1 MKRPIGALL
10 FLLSGAAALS
20 CGDGGLSR
28 AHVASLS
35 GEVAEAAAALTGQQ
49 ALLATES
56 RQEGHMGFDTGV
68 YPGDA
73 ALRAW
78 RDAGS
83 PYEWAGYYL
92 PSPCHPD
99 QSWSGKRETLASL
112 GYGTAVLYVG
122 QQTWG
127 RAPGVPYKVP
137 VTVTK
142 KVRVRV
148 GKGSKRHWVTRHVEH
163 TVMRTAP
170 APKPGETCNADFVNA
185 KRGMRDGVD
194 AAFRTA
200 LEGFPV
206 GTTVFLDIERMDKL
220 PRAMRDYY
228 SAWVRTMLADGRY
241 RPGIYVHTD
250 NANTVYQDVKREFV
264 SAGHNEEPSFW
275 IAKSAGFDGRK
286 LPSEMGHTFAVVW
299 QGVLDIE
306 QTWAGHRIPIDVNVA
321 GTPSPSAGLAA
332 YVSAA
337 MVGSRLG
344 D

>member
-1 MKRPIGALL
+1 MKRCIGALVP
-10 FLLSGAAALS
+10 LLAAAATLS

-28 AHVASLS
+28 SHVASFS
-35 GEVAEAAAALTGQQ
+35 GEVAEAAAAITGQQ
-49 ALLATES
+49 ALLAAEVH
-56 RQEGHMGFDTGV
+56 QEGHMGFDTGV

-78 RDAGS
+78 REGGS

-99 QSWSGKRETLASL
+99 QSWSGKRETLDAL
-112 GYGTAVLYVG
+112 GYGMAVLYVG

-127 RAPGVPYKVP
+127 RTPGVAYKIP

-148 GKGSKRHWVTRHVEH
+148 GKGSKRHWVTRHVKR

-170 APKPGETCNADFVNA
+170 AAKPGETCNADFVSA
-185 KRGMRDGVD
+185 KRGVRDGVD

-206 GTTVFLDIERMDKL
+206 GTTVFLDLERMDEMPK
-220 PRAMRDYY
+220 AMRDYY
-228 SAWVRTMLADGRY
+228 SAWVRTMLQDGRY

-250 NANTVYQDVKREFV
+250 NANTVYRDVKREFV
-264 SAGHNEEPSFW
+264 AAGHTEEPAFW
-275 IAKSAGFDGRK
+275 IAKSEGFDGRK
-286 LPSEMGHTFAVVW
+286 LPKEMGHTFAVVW

-321 GTPSPSAGLAA
+321 GTPSPSASLAA

-337 MVGSRLG
+337 VVGARLG

>member
-1 MKRPIGALL
+1 MMRRIGAVVSLL
-10 FLLSGAAALS
+10 LGAATLS
-20 CGDGGLSR
+20 CGDGGFSR
-28 AHVASLS
+28 AHVSTLS
-35 GEVAEAAAALTGQQ
+35 GEVAEAAAAISGQQ
-49 ALLATES
+49 ALLAAEA
-56 RQEGHMGFDTGV
+56 REGGHMGFDTGV

-99 QSWSGKRETLASL
+99 QSWSGKRETLSSL

-127 RAPGVPYKVP
+127 RTPGVPYRIP

-142 KVRVRV
+142 KVRVRE
-148 GKGSKRHWVTRHVEH
+148 GKGAKRHWVTRHVKRTE
-163 TVMRTAP
+163 MRKAP
-170 APKPGETCNADFVNA
+170 APQPGETCNADFVSA
-185 KRGMRDGVD
+185 RRGQRDGVD

-206 GTTVFLDIERMDKL
+206 GTTVFLDLERMDNL

-250 NANTVYQDVKREFV
+250 NANTVYADVKREFEA
-264 SAGHNEEPSFW
+264 AGHHEEPPFW

-286 LPSEMGHTFAVVW
+286 LPSEMGHAFAVVW

-321 GTPSPSAGLAA
+321 RMPSPSASLAA
-332 YVSAA
+332 YVSSAI
-337 MVGSRLG
+337 VGSRLG